1 MNCLSFELETP
12 YLVNFRKPFSTIT
25 ILSYSFPPYTTIRGL
40 LANSLGLERDDYS
53 LQDRIKVS
61 LKPLNSPGKSQNMVL
76 MKKLKS
82 HLNKNEGYIIKKVEN
97 NKGDSSILNE
107 EERIIFEGL
116 KHIRSSSAP
125 FIKEYLAPVL
135 CKIFVLGEEKDIYE
149 LGKALEDPARP
160 LYIGASDDFVVIS
173 NIKLFNAKEAKS
185 DKIDSIVRLNDEVEP
200 IDKRRIVGRVPYK
213 FAAINIKKR
222 DYSREDAIVAAPKP
236 GSKLELNEPVICY
249 EIGDEHVAF

>member
-53 LQDRIKVS
+53 LQDRFRVS
-61 LKPLNSPGKSQNMVL
+61 LMPLNEPGRSQNMVL

-82 HLNKNEGYIIKKVEN
+82 NLNKKEGEICKNVEN
-97 NKGDSSILNE
+97 NAGDPSVLNE

-125 FIKEYLAPVL
+125 FIKEYVSPVF
-135 CKIFVLGEEKDIYE
+135 CKIFVLGEEKNIYE
-149 LGKALEDPARP
+149 LRKALEDPARP
-160 LYIGASDDFVVIS
+160 LYIGASDDFVVIN
-173 NIKLFNAKEAKS
+173 NIKLFNAKEVKRN
-185 DKIDSIVRLNDEVEP
+185 KIDSIMRLNEQVEP
-200 IDKRRIVGRVPYK
+200 IDKRRIIGRVPYK
-213 FAAINIKKR
+213 FAAINTKKR

-236 GSKLELNEPVICY
+236 GTKLELNESVECY
-249 EIGDEHVAF
+249 EIGDEYVAF

>member
-53 LQDRIKVS
+53 LQERFKVS
-61 LKPLNSPGKSQNMVL
+61 LKPLNEPGKSQNMVL

-82 HLNKNEGYIIKKVEN
+82 NLSKNESDISKKVEN
-97 NKGDSSILNE
+97 NKGYPSILSE
-107 EERIIFEGL
+107 EERIVFEGL

-125 FIKEYLAPVL
+125 FIKEYVTPVL
-135 CKIFVLGEEKDIYE
+135 CKIFVLGEEKDIHE
-149 LGKALEDPARP
+149 LRKALEDPARP

-173 NIKLFNAKEAKS
+173 NIKLFNAKETKS
-185 DKIDSIVRLNDEVEP
+185 NKIDSIIRLNEQVEP
-200 IDKRRIVGRVPYK
+200 TDKRRIVGRVPYK
-213 FAAINIKKR
+213 FAAINTKKR

-236 GSKLELNEPVICY
+236 GAKLELNESVECY
-249 EIGDEHVAF
+249 EIGDEYVAF